1 MQFLLSHYLHIVYLI
16 TQKTS
21 MVIIKVKLYEKVLWR
36 FKKACG
42 NSKLWKKEMILLA
55 VKENK
60 LYWKQKVCTDNKDKK
75 YYVVRD
81 HCHYTGKYKGAAH
94 KICNLR
100 YKKLKKIPLAFHNAS
115 KYNYHFIIK
124 ELPENSKAN
133 LNAVEKIQKIYNF
146 FSINK

>member
-60 LYWKQKVCTDNKDKK
+60 LYWKQKVC
-75 YYVVRD
+75 
-81 HCHYTGKYKGAAH
+81 
-94 KICNLR
+94 
-100 YKKLKKIPLAFHNAS
+100 
-115 KYNYHFIIK
+115 
-124 ELPENSKAN
+124 
-133 LNAVEKIQKIYNF
+133 
-146 FSINK
+146 